1 MWVQSFG
8 QEDPLEKG
16 MAPYSSILAGKSLG
30 QRNLEGY
37 SPLGPKESA

>member
-16 MAPYSSILAGKSLG
+16 MAPYFSILAGKSLG